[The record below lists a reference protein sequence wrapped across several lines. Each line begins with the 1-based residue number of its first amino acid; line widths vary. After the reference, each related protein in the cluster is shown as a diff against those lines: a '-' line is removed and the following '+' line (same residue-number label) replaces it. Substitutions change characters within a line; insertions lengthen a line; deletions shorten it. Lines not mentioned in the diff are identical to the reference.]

1 MYLACDD
8 VLVFVCLMLRR
19 PPISTRTD
27 TLLHYTTLVRAHRP
41 EGRTREEYH
50 GDEYAWRPDRRHGG
64 HDHGVDPFR
73 AASPCRRRE
82 AGSQRT
88 MGGMESLGHAGP
100 PDWRQGVGHYRH
112 GAHWSGSG
120 ASRARLRIIDRS
132 EEHTSDLQS
141 LMRLSYAV
149 FCLK

>member
-73 AASPCRRRE
+73 AASPCRRRD

-88 MGGMESLGHAGP
+88 MGGMESL
-100 PDWRQGVGHYRH
+100 
-112 GAHWSGSG
+112 
-120 ASRARLRIIDRS
+120 RS
-132 EEHTSDLQS
+132 EEHTSELQS
-141 LMRLSYAV
+141 LMRISYAV
-149 FCLK
+149 FCLKKNTTPAHRRANSINPTSH